1 MQIEVE
7 IKSSYHG
14 NNVFKFRRFCVRGG
28 AVLWSPVADS
38 WRLFCLHIVNE
49 GADLY
54 QMVTTAVD
62 LLSTTHKF
70 RRGDQARYLV
80 PDVRASP
87 SWTGSAL
94 SNAGI
99 GQVNSE
105 DFTNMAGEN
114 RQLLHWVPT
123 VPATVPP
130 TGALVAEQNFEV
142 IDWAQSFQNAVDAG
156 TPIDDVHK
164 QASLNYYQNYG
175 TDPADAQAKEHR
187 DVLDAV
193 SGTRNLHQKPISL
206 VPATTPPPPPADP
219 HWTCP
224 SCCVVQ

>member
-14 NNVFKFRRFCVRGG
+14 DYVFKFRRFCVPSG

-87 SWTGSAL
+87 FWTGSAL

-114 RQLLHWVPT
+114 RQLIHWVPI

-142 IDWAQSFQNAVDAG
+142 IDWAQSFQNAVDTMKMTTCSNVISSRHGALF
-156 TPIDDVHK
+156 
-164 QASLNYYQNYG
+164 ASIIQS
-175 TDPADAQAKEHR
+175 Q
-187 DVLDAV
+187 VSCLDIELI
-193 SGTRNLHQKPISL
+193 RP
-206 VPATTPPPPPADP
+206 
-219 HWTCP
+219 
-224 SCCVVQ
+224 

>member
-7 IKSSYHG
+7 IKGSYHG
-14 NNVFKFRRFCVRGG
+14 DHIFKFRRFCVRGG

-54 QMVTTAVD
+54 QMVTTAV
-62 LLSTTHKF
+62 K
-70 RRGDQARYLV
+70 
-80 PDVRASP
+80 ASP

-123 VPATVPP
+123 VPANSPS

-142 IDWAQSFQNAVDAG
+142 IDWVQSFQNAVDAG
-156 TPIDDVHK
+156 TPIDDAHK

-175 TDPADAQAKEHR
+175 TDPA
-187 DVLDAV
+187 
-193 SGTRNLHQKPISL
+193 
-206 VPATTPPPPPADP
+206 
-219 HWTCP
+219 
-224 SCCVVQ
+224 

>member
-7 IKSSYHG
+7 IKSSYSGDH
-14 NNVFKFRRFCVRGG
+14 VFKFRRFCVRGG

-49 GADLY
+49 GANLY

-70 RRGDQARYLV
+70 RKGDQARYLV

-94 SNAGI
+94 NNAGI
-99 GQVNSE
+99 GEIDSK
-105 DFTNMAGEN
+105 DFTNMAGKN
-114 RQLLHWVPT
+114 SQLLHWDP
-123 VPATVPP
+123 TVPP
-130 TGALVAEQNFEV
+130 TGAFVAEQNFEV
-142 IDWAQSFQNAVDAG
+142 INWAQSFQNAVDAG
-156 TPIDDVHK
+156 TPLDDMHK
-164 QASLNYYQNYG
+164 HAALVYYQNYG
-175 TDPADAQAKEHR
+175 TNPAQAKAKEHR
-187 DVLDAV
+187 DVLDAI
-193 SGTRNLHQKPISL
+193 SATRNLHEKPIKL